1 MEDIKPHP
9 YLSRDSLIHISKVHN
24 AVDSVLS
31 LHYSSRQSLITAHE
45 LFSQVANLLQRR
57 TKIEHFMC
65 VLMVDEYAYKL
76 IEPTGVKDYSPCYV
90 ALFKPVLEFNSEL
103 ESRKSQFVKDLNK
116 WIESHQHIGY
126 FNIRPAAEII
136 ELHRAT
142 VPRQA
147 VGSQATPSQAV
158 ASQIGPSQSLDN
170 QTEPTQSSSPSK
182 SPSPRRS
189 PSKISKS
196 LKNDASK
203 FAFKVKDE
211 NVETAKSGLSL
222 LERIKLKEK
231 LNNEKN
237 LLQTP
242 EMRRDQFLASKLKPI
257 YNILYQMN
265 SETKPSQFKSFPLS
279 IVKATIK
286 DSLDYPI
293 HEDEIH
299 DCLKLMSR
307 KLPKVEIVTRSNLSV
322 VKLYHF
328 DRTEDLKV
336 L

>member
-1 MEDIKPHP
+1 MEICSIREICKTRMDHLNTHP
-9 YLSRDSLIHISKVHN
+9 YLSYDSLIHIAKVHN

-65 VLMVDEYAYKL
+65 VLMVDQYAYKL
-76 IEPTGVKDYSPCYV
+76 VEPTGVKDYSPCYV
-90 ALFKPVLEFNSEL
+90 TTFKPILEFNSEL
-103 ESRKSQFVKDLNK
+103 QSRKSKFMDDLNK
-116 WIESHQHIGY
+116 WIDDHQDIGY
-126 FNIRPAAEII
+126 FNIQPVADVI
-136 ELHRAT
+136 ELHKQTHETSDSRS
-142 VPRQA
+142 PHP
-147 VGSQATPSQAV
+147 PSR
-158 ASQIGPSQSLDN
+158 
-170 QTEPTQSSSPSK
+170 SPS
-182 SPSPRRS
+182 RS
-189 PSKISKS
+189 PSKITK
-196 LKNDASK
+196 LKNDSSK

-211 NVETAKSGLSL
+211 KVEAAKSGLSL

-231 LNNEKN
+231 LNNEKKD
-237 LLQTP
+237 TP
-242 EMRRDQFLASKLKPI
+242 EMKREEFLKSKLKTI

-265 SETKPSQFKSFPLS
+265 SETKSGQFKSFPLS

-293 HEDEIH
+293 HEDEIF
-299 DCLKLMSR
+299 DCLKMMSR
-307 KLPKVEIVTRSNLSV
+307 KFPKVEILTRSNLSV

-328 DRTEDLKV
+328 DRTEDLKI

>member
-1 MEDIKPHP
+1 
-9 YLSRDSLIHISKVHN
+9 
-24 AVDSVLS
+24 
-31 LHYSSRQSLITAHE
+31 
-45 LFSQVANLLQRR
+45 
-57 TKIEHFMC
+57 
-65 VLMVDEYAYKL
+65 MVDEYAYKL

-90 ALFKPVLEFNSEL
+90 ALFKPVSEFNSEL

-116 WIESHQHIGY
+116 WIDSHQHIGY

-136 ELHRAT
+136 ELHRAA
-142 VPRQA
+142 VPRQ
-147 VGSQATPSQAV
+147 V
-158 ASQIGPSQSLDN
+158 APNQIGPSQSLDN
-170 QTEPTQSSSPSK
+170 HTESTQSSPPSK

-211 NVETAKSGLSL
+211 NVESSKSGLSL